1 MEKTIKKNN
10 QILNIPKIGDVV
22 EGIIIDK
29 GRASVFLDLGAI
41 GTGII
46 YGKEFYNA
54 KEKLKDTKKGEI
66 VLAKVVDLDNEDGY
80 IELSLSG
87 ATKELAWHDL
97 SEKKESNE
105 NLKVKI
111 LGANKGG
118 LLTEISG
125 LPAFLP
131 VSQLSANHYPKVDGG
146 DTQKIFRELQ
156 KFIGK
161 ELEVRVLDFNP
172 QEDKLILSEKA
183 KETKKIEEALKN
195 FKEGDI
201 VEVEVTGIADF
212 GIFVKFKNDK
222 INDDKKE
229 DKKDREKETED
240 EAEYLD
246 GLIHISELS
255 WQLVENPA
263 EIVEVGEKIK
273 AKIINISD
281 NKVSL
286 SLKAL
291 EKDPWQDI
299 EKKYKKGDIIK
310 GKIVKLNPFGAFV
323 QITPDIQGLCHISE
337 FSSYKKMEETL
348 EIGKKYEFQIS
359 LIEPEKY
366 RINLKFVDKKKGE

>member
-1 MEKTIKKNN
+1 MEKTAEKNN
-10 QILNIPKIGDVV
+10 KFAIPKIGDVI
-22 EGIIIDK
+22 EGKIIDK
-29 GRASVFLDLGAI
+29 GRASVFLDLGPI

-46 YGKEFYNA
+46 YGKEFHSA
-54 KEKLKDTKKGEI
+54 KNKLKETKKGEP
-66 VLAKVVDLDNEDGY
+66 VMAKVVDLENDDGY

-87 ATKELAWHDL
+87 ATKELAWHNL
-97 SEKKESNE
+97 SQKKENNE
-105 NLKVKI
+105 NFKIRI

-131 VSQLSANHYPKVDGG
+131 VSQLSESHYPKVDGG

-183 KETKKIEEALKN
+183 KETKKIEKALEN
-195 FKEGDI
+195 YQEGDI
-201 VEVEVTGIADF
+201 VEAEVTGIADF
-212 GIFVKFKNDK
+212 GVFVKFKNGK
-222 INDDKKE
+222 
-229 DKKDREKETED
+229 KKDEE
-240 EAEYLD
+240 EAESLD

-255 WQLVENPA
+255 WQLIENPA
-263 EIVEVGEKIK
+263 EIVEIGEKLK
-273 AKIINISD
+273 AKIIDITD

-291 EKDPWQDI
+291 EKDPWKDV

-310 GKIVKLNPFGAFV
+310 GEVVKLNPFGAFI
-323 QITPDIQGLCHISE
+323 QIKPKIQGLCHISE

-348 EIGKKYEFQIS
+348 EVGKKYNFQIL

-366 RINLKFVDKKKGE
+366 KINLKFIGKEN